1 MIKRFA
7 IIMILCIAIV
17 FIVCSTAKN
26 EQPVKTWKI
35 PDYMVENL
43 NYMINDFNQRFEA
56 RVSKFKAE
64 LRENFKGF
72 ADMPDDVVMD
82 LKSGVF
88 IDRADYVRLLQE
100 AQAKQAEKQKA
111 QGEQKK

>member
-1 MIKRFA
+1 MFKRLA
-7 IIMILCIAIV
+7 IISLLCIALV

-35 PDYMVENL
+35 PDYMAENL
-43 NYMINDFNQRFEA
+43 NYMVNDFNQRFEA
-56 RVSKFKAE
+56 QVNKFKAE
-64 LRENFKGF
+64 LRENFKGYE
-72 ADMPDDVVMD
+72 DMPEDAVMD

-88 IDRADYVRLLQE
+88 IDRADYIRLLQE
-100 AQAKQAEKQKA
+100 AQAKQAAAQKA